1 MFVLKFGRIEKI
13 PNTCG
18 LTTVNYEVDC
28 VSEDPNKLFERA
40 KKCYNE
46 EDDIYI
52 FDDCDYDGFKVLPI
66 EVI

>member
-18 LTTVNYEVDC
+18 LTTVNYAVDC
-28 VSEDPNKLFERA
+28 VSESREKLIERA
-40 KKCYNE
+40 ENCYIYDE
-46 EDDIYI
+46 DIYI
-52 FDDCDYDGFKVLPI
+52 FDDADYDGYSIEPI